1 MVYGEIKLSSNTM
14 GKCWKTNCSAT
25 ERWWYANGKIIIAQ
39 ANIISVSNR
48 IQRDFTSFQQTT
60 IQLQLKQSIYIKW
73 YTHSAAVSILNILL
87 MFCRIQSVC
96 LVSFGVSFSCDLSCA
111 MCGVYGVKCVYVCAQ
126 TTKCALLK
134 KCEERLQSKNDDT
147 KAKQKASCS
156 FRTAFHLY
164 CFPNVNDCMSCKWKT

>member
-14 GKCWKTNCSAT
+14 GKCWKTNCTAT

-87 MFCRIQSVC
+87 MFYRIQSVWLVPFC
-96 LVSFGVSFSCDLSCA
+96 VSFLRSI
-111 MCGVYGVKCVYVCAQ
+111 MCYVRRIWCKLCVCAR

-134 KCEERLQSKNDDT
+134 ECEKRLQPKNDDT

-164 CFPNVNDCMSCKWKT
+164 CYPNVNDCMSCKWKT